1 MTRRSP
7 LAHRVLLGAGALLL
21 TAPVLTSCGFD
32 YATNRV
38 NTIQMGITERAGQ
51 VDILGAVIVSAQPG
65 SGTFVAS
72 LVNNDTTE
80 PVTLETLA
88 GLPGSGVTGRIQEPV
103 EIPARGR
110 VTFGDV
116 KGIAVEGDFVPGE
129 FVPVVLG
136 FDNGESSTV
145 NLPVVPG
152 CRQWEGLDTS
162 SDVDATQPEAA
173 NASLDEPEGSEEPSF
188 PSNGVYYTCEPI
200 SEPSEH
206 SAE

>member
-7 LAHRVLLGAGALLL
+7 LAHRVLLGAGALIL

-38 NTIQMGITERAGQ
+38 NTIQMGITQRTGA

-72 LVNNDTTE
+72 LVNNDTTA
-80 PVTLETLA
+80 PVTLDTLE
-88 GLPGSGVTGRIQEPV
+88 GEPGSGVTGRVQEPV

-116 KGIAVEGDFVPGE
+116 KGIAVEGDFVPGD
-129 FVPVVLG
+129 FVPVVLS

-162 SDVDATQPEAA
+162 SDVDATDPEAA
-173 NASLDEPEGSEEPSF
+173 NAPVEEPEGSEEPNF
-188 PSNGVYYTCEPI
+188 PSNGQVYTCEPI
-200 SEPSEH
+200 DVESHSSEE
-206 SAE
+206 